1 MASIDLCIIDRG
13 IQGTEWTAQNT
24 GIQASQLDNANLV
37 LVCTI
42 N

>member
-24 GIQASQLDNANLV
+24 GIQARIPYA
-37 LVCTI
+37 I
-42 N
+42 EIY